1 MSLYKSS
8 QTDPNKEKDGVPLEY
23 GLNSKKEPI
32 TFIVAREGG
41 RNVQYQKVAEH
52 IFKPFR
58 RQIQHGQID
67 PEVLENLLAQV
78 YSKAVVKG
86 WSGVEDEHDE
96 LLPFNEANVTL
107 CPAQIAGGVLT
118 VKLIVGSWIL
128 NGTTA
133 EQPTLSVIVTV

>member
-32 TFIVAREGG
+32 TFTVAREGG

-67 PEVLENLLAQV
+67 PDVLEDLLAQV
-78 YSKAVVKG
+78 YAKSVVKG
-86 WSGVEDEHDE
+86 WNGVEDEHDE
-96 LLPFNEANVTL
+96 PLEFNEANVKKL
-107 CPAQIAGGVLT
+107 LT
-118 VKLIVGSWIL
+118 DLPVVFDAIKEVARDYNQFLLESL
-128 NGTTA
+128 EEDAKN
-133 EQPTLSVIVTV
+133 

>member
-32 TFIVAREGG
+32 TFTVAREGG

-78 YSKAVVKG
+78 YAKAVVKG

-96 LLPFNEANVTL
+96 PLEFNEANVQKL
-107 CPAQIAGGVLT
+107 LT
-118 VKLIVGSWIL
+118 DLPVVFDAIKEVARDYNQFLLESL
-128 NGTTA
+128 EEDAKN
-133 EQPTLSVIVTV
+133 

>member
-8 QTDPNKEKDGVPLEY
+8 QTNPEKEKNGLPLEY

-52 IFKPFR
+52 IFKPYR
-58 RQIQHGQID
+58 RQIQHNQID
-67 PEVLENLLAQV
+67 PEVLDSLLAQV
-78 YSKAVVKG
+78 YAKAVVKG

-96 LLPFNEANVTL
+96 PLEFNEANVQKL
-107 CPAQIAGGVLT
+107 LT
-118 VKLIVGSWIL
+118 DLPVVFDAIKEVARDYNQFLLESL
-128 NGTTA
+128 EEDAKN
-133 EQPTLSVIVTV
+133 

>member
-32 TFIVAREGG
+32 TFTVAREGG

-67 PEVLENLLAQV
+67 PEVLENLLAKV
-78 YSKAVVKG
+78 YAKAVVKG

-96 LLPFNEANVTL
+96 PLEFNEANVQKL
-107 CPAQIAGGVLT
+107 LT
-118 VKLIVGSWIL
+118 DLPVVFDAIKEVARDYNQFLLESL
-128 NGTTA
+128 EEDAKN
-133 EQPTLSVIVTV
+133 